1 MALSCAALFLS
12 PDIGALEMG
21 IAASLFFRS
30 NDREAQTLERRI
42 SPSSEQFDLQ
52 RERWNELAEYLTA
65 ALKDASG
72 CQIRTWL
79 QGSYKFGTQVRP
91 PDKFEEFDIDL
102 GIYYCWQGQ
111 AEKGQ
116 HSASDLK
123 AFSQDGLQSY
133 AKSAEGVLEV
143 VSPPKTRCSRIRYS
157 GNFHIDIP
165 SYHLDPAMD
174 ERTLASDQGWEIS
187 DPKAIYIWFKD
198 KFDETMRAVA
208 RRQIKY
214 LKCWAALR
222 WKLDEGRPSS
232 IVLTVLAVEAL
243 SQLSDVSTASDDETL
258 AAMLKT
264 ISSRLNRGTNIRNPI
279 NPGENLNRLTDKQ
292 WTSFIE
298 GVDHFFGIAQD
309 ACSVNSELEAADLW
323 TKAFKHFFPL
333 PAVDTSNLNEAL
345 LKSNALTV
353 TALPDVIV
361 TAVARKNQ
369 NIRYQDINK
378 IGPIP
383 KDCNIIFQ
391 IKDPLSLPVG
401 TTVEWF
407 VRNEGSEAEDQNDL
421 GHEGA
426 VGYNTTE
433 SSAYVGTHF
442 MDCVFR
448 NSGRAFAVRR
458 IPVKVN
464 GNYVPPRNPSTKPA
478 YTRLAGRR

>member
-1 MALSCAALFLS
+1 
-12 PDIGALEMG
+12 
-21 IAASLFFRS
+21 
-30 NDREAQTLERRI
+30 
-42 SPSSEQFDLQ
+42 
-52 RERWNELAEYLTA
+52 
-65 ALKDASG
+65 
-72 CQIRTWL
+72 
-79 QGSYKFGTQVRP
+79 
-91 PDKFEEFDIDL
+91 
-102 GIYYCWQGQ
+102 
-111 AEKGQ
+111 
-116 HSASDLK
+116 
-123 AFSQDGLQSY
+123 
-133 AKSAEGVLEV
+133 
-143 VSPPKTRCSRIRYS
+143 
-157 GNFHIDIP
+157 
-165 SYHLDPAMD
+165 
-174 ERTLASDQGWEIS
+174 
-187 DPKAIYIWFKD
+187 
-198 KFDETMRAVA
+198 
-208 RRQIKY
+208 
-214 LKCWAALR
+214 
-222 WKLDEGRPSS
+222 
-232 IVLTVLAVEAL
+232 
-243 SQLSDVSTASDDETL
+243 
-258 AAMLKT
+258 MLNT

-279 NPGENLNRLTDKQ
+279 NPVENLNRLTDKQ
-292 WTSFIE
+292 WTSFVE

-309 ACSVNSELEAADLW
+309 ACSANSELEAADLW

-383 KDCNIIFQ
+383 KDCNITFQ

-442 MDCVFR
+442 MDCVCR